1 MRLVLLFPGQGV
13 QYVGMGA
20 ELAELGGEVAAP
32 FAHASAA
39 LGEDVLAICRA
50 GPAERLTRT
59 LYAQPAIVATSLA
72 ALAALRAAA
81 AERGVPLSPVAVA
94 GHSVGELSAVA
105 AAGAVDLPAIMRLVV
120 ALFRCAATQR
130 CHSRARSLRPLRTS
144 AKNG

>member
-81 AERGVPLSPVAVA
+81 AERGVPLSPMAVFP
-94 GHSVGELSAVA
+94 
-105 AAGAVDLPAIMRLVV
+105 LP
-120 ALFRCAATQR
+120 CSQSGDEP
-130 CHSRARSLRPLRTS
+130 CDPDPLPSFPTAWS
-144 AKNG
+144 SS